1 MTLLNILGDGTIY
14 PPFRANDLVIMLEK
28 GNVEVGI
35 FSREKF
41 LAFGNHYI
49 QEPLNRNELLL
60 QVVSKINEEMPQ
72 LYEKKHTM
80 HILCP
85 LSISSIAE
93 WKKSLITENESGSKI
108 MHKEMDLRIDW

>member
-1 MTLLNILGDGTIY
+1 MTLLNILGDGTVY
-14 PPFRANDLVIMLEK
+14 PPLRADDLVIMLAK

-35 FSREKF
+35 FSRDKF
-41 LAFGNHYI
+41 LELGSNYI
-49 QEPLNRNELLL
+49 QEPSNRDELLL

-85 LSISSIAE
+85 TCISKIAE
-93 WKKSLITENESGSKI
+93 WKNALLLDSENGNKVLQKDI
-108 MHKEMDLRIDW
+108 NLQVKW

>member
-14 PPFRANDLVIMLEK
+14 PPLRANDLVIMLAK

-41 LAFGNHYI
+41 LELGSNYI
-49 QEPLNRNELLL
+49 QEPLNRDDLLV

-72 LYEKKHTM
+72 LYEKKHVM

-85 LSISSIAE
+85 ASISNIAE
-93 WKKSLITENESGSKI
+93 WETALIFDKENGNKTL
-108 MHKEMDLRIDW
+108 HKEIKLNVTW